1 MGETVRSLMKTREIQ
16 ALAHKHSH
24 NSDYSHRGMTKDDV
38 VDGEMMTNGD
48 DIQILLHSLRIL

>member
-1 MGETVRSLMKTREIQ
+1 MGETVRSLMKIRENTRPSEETLSQ
-16 ALAHKHSH
+16 QRLLSL
-24 NSDYSHRGMTKDDV
+24 GVTTDDV